1 MANKIANQEYKVIT
15 VTPTIVPGSPTAFGA
30 GDVFFAPVEIPN
42 AVKGQGGCSKLIGIG
57 IIDQADQSLDL
68 TFVFMQVSTA
78 LGTVNGVVDIAD
90 GDLETAAVQGIVTVD
105 FSTVQVDLVASKVAY
120 FAGGAATAG
129 INQLPILLQAASGT
143 TSLYVSAITN
153 GTPTMAAADDV
164 DLLFHIQR

>member
-1 MANKIANQEYKVIT
+1 M
-15 VTPTIVPGSPTAFGA
+15 
-30 GDVFFAPVEIPN
+30 
-42 AVKGQGGCSKLIGIG
+42 
-57 IIDQADQSLDL
+57 
-68 TFVFMQVSTA
+68 
-78 LGTVNGVVDIAD
+78 VV
-90 GDLETAAVQGIVTVD
+90 
-105 FSTVQVDLVASKVAY
+105 SKVAY